1 MNDED
6 QTTQMNELI
15 NEEVTHIKFG
25 RGVILSTANRIIRIQ
40 FNDGIEQKTFIYP
53 DAFERFLKFHN
64 PLLDDRV
71 QKELKVRNDQ
81 IALEKEK
88 DRIEAQR
95 REKEWQAIIERKRL
109 ENKRIKESATK
120 KTKKKQSK

>member
-1 MNDED
+1 MNSED
-6 QTTQMNELI
+6 QVRLIDDLI

-40 FNDGIEQKTFIYP
+40 FDDGNEQKTFIYP

-64 PLLDDRV
+64 PVLDDRV
-71 QKELKVRNDQ
+71 QKELKVRNDK

-95 REKEWQAIIERKRL
+95 REKEWQAIVERKRL
-109 ENKRIKESATK
+109 ESKRIKESTSK
-120 KTKKKQSK
+120 KTKKK